1 MALALSAFIAAVGAL
16 YLLRK
21 LFRRHSTKASIHN
34 LPGPEAASW
43 FLGTSLI
50 VESDRKL
57 PLTIR
62 RVGNLG
68 VFLDPL
74 GWQMLT
80 MWADTYGSVFDIKA
94 FFGVVTSHRPN
105 CNY

>member
-1 MALALSAFIAAVGAL
+1 MALVLSAFIVAVGAL
-16 YLLRK
+16 YLLWK
-21 LFRRHSTKASIHN
+21 LFRHPSTKASIHN

-50 VESDRKL
+50 VESYRKL

-62 RVGNLG
+62 RVGNLS

-74 GWQMLT
+74 GWQTLT
-80 MWADTYGSVFDIKA
+80 MWAETYGSVFDIKA
-94 FFGVVTSHRPN
+94 FFGVATSHHPN
-105 CNY
+105 RNY